1 MSAPIKR
8 NILLIAY
15 LALSSFIFGQ
25 QSSPDQLNVPFN
37 QSAGSSIGVQAGLQ
51 FPDYPLL
58 EVPKSKL
65 SAQLPTSVD
74 NSVFPYLRPVFYQM
88 GASCG
93 QSASVAYN
101 FCYEVNRL
109 RQLSSNTSDNQYPSH
124 FTWNFMNAG
133 VYYGVGVSYFHSFE
147 ILRKLGCPNETLFGS
162 ILNDNE
168 YVWMSGYDK
177 YLASM
182 HNRIKSVH
190 SINISTALGIQILK
204 QWLSDHLEG
213 SDVGGVAN
221 FYTGIGGYSTLQPPS
236 PEAGR
241 FVVPRWNPEATHA
254 LTIVGYNDN
263 IQYDLNGDGL
273 FTNDLDINAD
283 GEVSVAD
290 WEIGGVKF
298 VNSYGNVWADSG
310 FCYALYSSLA
320 ARYGEGGIWNNTVHV
335 ITPESDFSPLLTA
348 RLSVSHTMRGR
359 IRIRAG
365 INTDTAAFYPS
376 KTIEFP
382 AFNYQGGDNFMRGG
396 VSDADK
402 ELELGLD
409 LTPLVGDAEPGKP
422 YRIYIL
428 IDEKNPDGEAEGAI
442 THFSA
447 ISYDGDTTEFECP
460 DTPFNIVDNGLSC
473 LSVIVDHTYRQI
485 ELSPDQAPQASTG
498 LPFSF
503 QLQASEGDPK
513 YEWTLRQ
520 EYAEDSRTEN
530 FNPGSGQELF
540 IPETEA
546 GAFSCV
552 LPFQFPFYG
561 KVYDTIVAHTDGYL
575 NLQTMNA
582 PYPYLQDEALYLSQI
597 RAIAPFMGSLQQL
610 GDQAAGIW
618 FSADTEKATFTWKT
632 TNPGSGPGIYNSYSA
647 SLYADGR
654 IKFSYGNLSALK
666 NLQAITGISDGD
678 GVNFQIYSRN
688 PHPAIK
694 ENTAIE
700 LIPPK
705 LPLNLKVDQT
715 GLITSDVIETP
726 PYGSFEVRV
735 TDNRHVSA
743 TKQFILSNNIIVN
756 ASLSSG
762 IYKHP
767 LPGDTV
773 FVNLQIQNRLS
784 SGLSNLQFTIGS
796 SDPAVQLL
804 ESAYTLS
811 SLPGNQTLSV
821 DNAMSFKVSDT
832 ISMARQITLLLQ
844 EFNMGDTLKQF
855 LSCIAKPLSLGLA
868 GPFYTDGQ
876 DNYPSPGEEGEM
888 EVKIYHEGNPTLM
901 RFRGTI
907 YNEDPYAAIIGP
919 QTLDFSPTQ
928 NSHILSCKW
937 PVKISAAAQQGRRIP
952 FRVVAQPL
960 TGESIEQEADIM
972 VGKPIILVID
982 LDENHNSAPH
992 IIISLKNLQLK
1003 PELKAT
1009 LDSSIFNYDYLFLCL
1024 GVRALNYALTNS
1036 DGELLANYLSSGG
1049 NVYLESGSCF
1059 GGDHI
1064 TAAQPMFR
1072 VDGQKFGWSK
1082 PADTLVGDAG
1092 TFAEGTQLD
1101 YRGDHIMLYNLLPL
1115 EPAYNV
1121 YTDKISGL
1129 HFVVAND
1136 SGTYRTIAS
1145 SIEFGG
1151 TFPFNGPGREEIL
1164 LRYLQFLGFDTSPL
1178 AANFTQNADTIC
1190 PNEPLTFTANCGG
1203 NPLSYHWTFEGGN
1216 PATAEGETVSVSW
1229 ENTGNYNVSLRVE
1242 DADGSNELIKE
1253 NQAIVSSCIGI
1264 QPFRKASEWS
1274 IFPNPASGT
1283 VYLKSGN
1290 AIEKNVSARLSDLSG
1305 RCILQY
1311 SLDHNSQESAY
1322 QMDIHT
1328 LKPGIYLLTITGS
1341 ATRDSFKLI
1350 VY

>member
-25 QSSPDQLNVPFN
+25 QSNPDQFNVPFN
-37 QSAGSSIGVQAGLQ
+37 QSASSSIGVQAGLQ

-58 EVPKSKL
+58 EVPPSKL
-65 SAQLPTSVD
+65 SAQLPSSVD
-74 NSVFPYLRPVFYQM
+74 NSVFPYLRPVFYQQ

-101 FCYEVNRL
+101 FCYEINRL
-109 RQLSSNTSDNQYPSH
+109 RQLASNVSDNQYPSH

-162 ILNDNE
+162 ILNGDE

-182 HNRIKSVH
+182 HNRIKEIH
-190 SINISTALGIQILK
+190 SINVSTPLGIQILK

-221 FYTGIGGYSTLQPPS
+221 FYTGIGGYTYLPTGS
-236 PEAGR
+236 PESGKA
-241 FVVPRWNPEATHA
+241 VVARWNPEATHA

-263 IQYDLNGDGL
+263 IRYDLNGDGL
-273 FTNDLDINAD
+273 YTNDLDINAD

-298 VNSYGNVWADSG
+298 VNSYSNAWADSG

-320 ARYGEGGIWNNTVHV
+320 ARYGEGGIWNNSVHV
-335 ITPESDFSPLLTA
+335 ITPISDFKPLLTA

-365 INTDTAAFYPS
+365 INNDTSAFYPT
-376 KTIEFP
+376 KTLEFP
-382 AFNYQGGDNFMRGG
+382 VFNYQGGDNFMQGG
-396 VSDADK
+396 VSDSDK

-409 LTPLVGDAEPGKP
+409 LTPLVGETETGKP
-422 YRIYIL
+422 FRIYIL
-428 IDEKNPDGEAEGAI
+428 VDEKDPDGAAEGAI

-447 ISYDGDTTEFECP
+447 ISYDSDTAEFVCQ

-473 LSVIVDHTYRQI
+473 VSVLVDHSYRKI
-485 ELSPDQAPQASTG
+485 DLTPDQAPQALVG
-498 LPFSF
+498 QALSF
-503 QLQASEGDPK
+503 QLQASGGDPK

-520 EYAEDSRTEN
+520 EYAEECRTEN
-530 FNPGSGQELF
+530 YSPEPGQKLV
-540 IPETEA
+540 IPEFESGT
-546 GAFSCV
+546 FSVV
-552 LPFQFPFYG
+552 LPFRFPFYG
-561 KVYDTIVAHTDGYL
+561 KVYDTITAHTDGYL
-575 NLQTMNA
+575 LLQSITA

-610 GDQAAGIW
+610 GDQLAGIW
-618 FSADTEKATFTWKT
+618 YSADSEKATFTWKT
-632 TNPGSGPGIYNSYSA
+632 TNPHQGPGIYNSYSA
-647 SLYADGR
+647 SLYPDGR
-654 IKFSYGNLSALK
+654 IKFSYGNLSALTLL
-666 NLQAITGISDGD
+666 NPITGISDGD
-678 GVNFQIYSRN
+678 GINSQIYSRN
-688 PHPAIK
+688 PHPTIR
-694 ENTAIE
+694 ENSLIE
-700 LIPPK
+700 MIPPR
-705 LPLNLKVDQT
+705 LPLNLKIDQN
-715 GLITSDVIETP
+715 GLITSDVVENQ
-726 PYGSFEVRV
+726 PYGCFEVRV

-743 TKQFILSNNIIVN
+743 AKLFTLSTNIIVDV
-756 ASLSSG
+756 SLSSG

-773 FVNLQIQNRLS
+773 FVNLRVQNRLS
-784 SGLSNLQFTIGS
+784 SGLSNLRFSIGS
-796 SDPAVQLL
+796 SDPAVQVL
-804 ESAYTLS
+804 ESVFTLP
-811 SLPGNQTLSV
+811 SLAGNQTQSI

-832 ISMARQITLLLQ
+832 ISMARQISILLQ
-844 EFNMGDTLKQF
+844 EFNQGDTLKQF
-855 LSCIAKPLSLGLA
+855 VSCMAKPLSYGLA

-888 EVKIYHEGNPTLM
+888 EVKIFHEGNPNFM
-901 RFRGTI
+901 HYRGTI
-907 YNEDPYAAIIGP
+907 YNQDPYAAIIGP
-919 QTLDFSPTQ
+919 QTLDFQPTQ
-928 NSHILSCKW
+928 NTHLLACKW

-952 FRVVAQPL
+952 FRVVARPV
-960 TGESIEQEADIM
+960 TGESIEREADIM

-982 LDENHNSAPH
+982 LDENHNSATH
-992 IIISLKNLQLK
+992 IITSLENLQLK
-1003 PELKAT
+1003 PELKASI
-1009 LDSSIFNYDYLFLCL
+1009 DSSIFNYNFLFVCL
-1024 GVRALNYALTNS
+1024 GVRAMNYALTNS
-1036 DGELLANYLSSGG
+1036 DGELLANYLKSGG
-1049 NVYLESGSCF
+1049 NAYLESGSCF
-1059 GGDHI
+1059 GGDHL

-1151 TFPFNGPGREEIL
+1151 TFPFDGPGREEIL

-1178 AANFTQNADTIC
+1178 AANFTQNADTAC
-1190 PNEPLTFTANCGG
+1190 PNEPITFTANCGG
-1203 NPLSYHWTFEGGN
+1203 IPFSYHWTFEGGN

-1229 ENTGNYNVSLRVE
+1229 ENAGNYDVSLRVE
-1242 DADGSNELIKE
+1242 DAVGSNELVKE
-1253 NQAIVSSCIGI
+1253 NQAIVSSCIGTK
-1264 QPFRKASEWS
+1264 PFEKASEWS

-1283 VYLKSGN
+1283 LYIKSGSVS
-1290 AIEKNVSARLSDLSG
+1290 EKEVYVRLSDLSG
-1305 RCILQY
+1305 RCILQNTLNGNAQD
-1311 SLDHNSQESAY
+1311 SRY
-1322 QMDIHT
+1322 QLDIHT
-1328 LKPGIYLLTITGS
+1328 LKPGIYLLSISGS
-1341 ATRDSFKLI
+1341 ESRGAFKLI